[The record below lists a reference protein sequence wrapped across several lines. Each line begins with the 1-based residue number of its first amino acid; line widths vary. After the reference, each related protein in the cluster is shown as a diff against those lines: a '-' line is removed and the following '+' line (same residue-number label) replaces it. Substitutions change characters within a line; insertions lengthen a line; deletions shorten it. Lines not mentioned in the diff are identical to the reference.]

1 MVVIFS
7 GMILAFILMFFIL
20 AWGALAVVLLVPLVI
35 LTIVSIQTFLKIRDR
50 NLDN

>member
-7 GMILAFILMFFIL
+7 GMILGFILMFFIL